1 MPKHPKN
8 YKDVLLYAPK
18 AKINSRP
25 IAGSTVA
32 TNDFLVLVHETYPE
46 ATISQLK
53 ELLTDRSKYILDP
66 EAVAVLDAY
75 ITRGYGDYVPE
86 WR

>member
-1 MPKHPKN
+1 MRKHA
-8 YKDVLLYAPK
+8 DQHDAWFYAPRRK
-18 AKINSRP
+18 RGSRP
-25 IAGSTVA
+25 IAGCTIASEGL
-32 TNDFLVLVHETYPE
+32 LVLVHETYPE

-53 ELLTDRSKYILDP
+53 ELLTDRSKFILNP

-75 ITRGYGDYVPE
+75 ITRGYGDCVPE

>member
-1 MPKHPKN
+1 MSCS
-8 YKDVLLYAPK
+8 
-18 AKINSRP
+18 SRQSQS
-25 IAGSTVA
+25 AGAAQSPVPRLRPTI
-32 TNDFLVLVHETYPE
+32 FLVLVHETYPE
-46 ATISQLK
+46 ATISRLK
-53 ELLTDRSKYILDP
+53 ELLTDRSKFILNP

>member
-1 MPKHPKN
+1 MPKLPKR
-8 YKDVLLYAPK
+8 DVLYYAPK
-18 AKINSRP
+18 SKRRSRP

-32 TNDFLVLVHETYPE
+32 TEEFLVLVHETYPE

-53 ELLTDRSKYILDP
+53 ELLTDRSKFVLNP
-66 EAVAVLDAY
+66 EAAAVLDAY
-75 ITRGYGDYVPE
+75 IARGHGDYVPE

>member
-1 MPKHPKN
+1 M
-8 YKDVLLYAPK
+8 
-18 AKINSRP
+18 
-25 IAGSTVA
+25 
-32 TNDFLVLVHETYPE
+32 
-46 ATISQLK
+46 K
-53 ELLTDRSKYILDP
+53 ELLTDRSKFILNP

>member
-1 MPKHPKN
+1 MPKYPKGH
-8 YKDVLLYAPK
+8 KDV
-18 AKINSRP
+18 
-25 IAGSTVA
+25 AGSTTA
-32 TNDFLVLVHETYPE
+32 TNDFLVLVHETYPG

-53 ELLTDRSKYILDP
+53 ELLTDRSKFILNP

>member
-1 MPKHPKN
+1 MPKYPKGH
-8 YKDVLLYAPK
+8 KDVRFYAPK
-18 AKINSRP
+18 SKIGSRP
-25 IAGSTVA
+25 IAGSTTA
-32 TNDFLVLVHETYPE
+32 TNDFLVLVHETY
-46 ATISQLK
+46 
-53 ELLTDRSKYILDP
+53 P